1 MTTIRTVKRG
11 GPLSRDAQQLFDHQ
25 RKQIT
30 KKRRN
35 RVGDETE
42 ATIRKMHAKDIAT
55 GRANKPGES
64 FQYYPDTCIADGC
77 INRKL
82 RRGQPESTDCF
93 NKRCKHKSL
102 FKL

>member
-1 MTTIRTVKRG
+1 MTTIRTAKRG
-11 GPLSRDAQQLFDHQ
+11 GPLSRDSQQEFEHE
-25 RKQIT
+25 RKQIVKDRFNCLT
-30 KKRRN
+30 VGVDKRLRQ
-35 RVGDETE
+35 
-42 ATIRKMHAKDIAT
+42 MHAKDIAT
-55 GRANKPGES
+55 GRANKPGEN

-82 RRGQPESTDCF
+82 RRGQPESTDCY